1 MFWVFIK
8 LTHNLCRKFGCQN
21 VEYPDCSS
29 CTQQEMVNQLVDT
42 SYIGTNQWGSTSVQ
56 WFRVYIHSLVTIT
69 SYDIYPLLVKYP
81 WLHNVAILY
90 DSCTTVWPVYSNIL
104 SSINLP
110 SIQFPSNKQPGI
122 KSVAQLFKMSLE
134 HNQRIY
140 WPHYY
145 DLHQPKLST
154 QRWVI
159 FIFFLHN
166 WWSAILVSQCYYT
179 FIFTCLLYILQSF
192 FDCCVVDGSWNSAKG
207 ENVIEYH
214 KIWAPSKL
222 EPTEQLI

>member
-1 MFWVFIK
+1 MRIH
-8 LTHNLCRKFGCQN
+8 L
-21 VEYPDCSS
+21 S
-29 CTQQEMVNQLVDT
+29 
-42 SYIGTNQWGSTSVQ
+42 

-69 SYDIYPLLVKYP
+69 SYDIYPLLVEYP
-81 WLHNVAILY
+81 WLYNVAILY
-90 DSCTTVWPVYSNIL
+90 ESCTTVWPVYSNIL

-110 SIQFPSNKQPGI
+110 SIQFPFNQQSGV

-134 HNQRIY
+134 HNQRTY
-140 WPHYY
+140 WPYYY

-179 FIFTCLLYILQSF
+179 FIFTCLLNILQSF

-207 ENVIEYH
+207 EKCDWVSQNLSSLKAQANRTINIAKKSFIC
-214 KIWAPSKL
+214 KIMNICSSFLLTAMNHTSIKL
-222 EPTEQLI
+222 IISESVTAEDSTTTPLIY